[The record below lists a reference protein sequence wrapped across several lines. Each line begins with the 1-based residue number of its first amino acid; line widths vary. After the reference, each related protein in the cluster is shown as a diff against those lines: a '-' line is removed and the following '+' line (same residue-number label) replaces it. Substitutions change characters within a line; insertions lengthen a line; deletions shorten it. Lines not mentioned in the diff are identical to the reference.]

1 MPDNFEQTVDL
12 SKKLKEKS
20 KQNIKEKTIRSQKKF
35 KSRAE
40 GIDDIYDGS
49 IEDEIASDDKFQK
62 INKPKI
68 KKEINPLFKQIFLII
83 LMFLFIFIV
92 FLFIKSNNKKIEK
105 KVDLEYKWYAVKL
118 LNDEVYYGEIGD
130 TSADPVVIKNVYYN
144 YDQINNPEEAKKETG
159 VSNLRLVKR
168 GKETHGPSGVMN
180 VVRDQVVYM
189 EPLRE
194 DSKVLKAILEYEK

>member
-12 SKKLKEKS
+12 SKKLKEKN
-20 KQNIKEKTIRSQKKF
+20 KRELEKRVVYAKKKF
-35 KSRAE
+35 KSKAE
-40 GIDDIYDGS
+40 GIDEVYDGTM
-49 IEDEIASDDKFQK
+49 EEEITVDDKFQK

-83 LMFLFIFIV
+83 LMLLFIFVV
-92 FLFIKSNNKKIEK
+92 FLFIKNNSKKNEEVK
-105 KVDLEYKWYAVKL
+105 QFDYKWYAVKL
-118 LNDEVYYGEIGD
+118 LNDEIYYGEIGD
-130 TSADPVVIKNVYYN
+130 TSADPVVIRNVYYN
-144 YDQINNPEEAKKETG
+144 YDQINDPKEAKKETG

-168 GKETHGPSGVMN
+168 GKETHGPDGTMD

-189 EPLRE
+189 EPLRD